1 MNMLTKLQIS
11 IEDLNPEW
19 IRKLKERYNNARLE
33 IIVHEDGEVK
43 AMSESQ
49 FWSIIETLDWSKGEN
64 DEAILAPA
72 VEELSKFPV
81 RDIERFQDILAEKL
95 FYLDKQ
101 AYAEQIG
108 TYAYGGDQNFSVD
121 TFLYARACVV
131 ANGEAFYRAVLR
143 DPAKMPREYTF
154 EPLLYLAGLA
164 FEKKTGAEWDYLPAM
179 SYETYSN
186 RDGWGGKSWLDN
198 L

>member
-1 MNMLTKLQIS
+1 MLTKLHIG

-19 IRKLKERYNNARLE
+19 IKKLQDRYDNAQLE
-33 IIVHEDGEVK
+33 IIVHEAGEVE
-43 AMSESQ
+43 AMSESL
-49 FWSIIETLDWSKGEN
+49 FWDIIEKLDWSKGEDN
-64 DEAILAPA
+64 DAILAPA
-72 VEELSKFPV
+72 VQALSAYSV

-95 FYLDKQ
+95 FHLDKQ

-108 TYAYGGDQNFSVD
+108 EYAYEGDHNFSVD

-131 ANGEAFYRAVLR
+131 ANGKAFYQTVLR
-143 DPAKMPREYTF
+143 DPSKMPKDFTF

-164 FEKKTGAEWDYLPAM
+164 FQKKTGAEWDYLPEL

-186 RDGWGGKSWLDN
+186 REGWGGKSWLDN

>member
-1 MNMLTKLQIS
+1 MLTKLHIG
-11 IEDLNPEW
+11 IEELSPEW
-19 IRKLKERYNNARLE
+19 IKKLQDRYDDAQLE
-33 IIVHEDGEVK
+33 IIVHEAAQVN
-43 AMSESQ
+43 AMSEAV
-49 FWSIIETLDWSKGEN
+49 FWAIIDKLDWPQGE
-64 DEAILAPA
+64 DDDAILAPA
-72 VEELSKFPV
+72 VEALSAYSV

-95 FYLDKQ
+95 FQLDKQ

-108 TYAYGGDQNFSVD
+108 TYAYGGGHNFSVD

-131 ANGEAFYRAVLR
+131 ANGKTFYHNVLS
-143 DPAKMPREYTF
+143 DPSEMPKEFTF

-164 FEKKTGAEWDYLPAM
+164 YQKKTGTEWEYLPKV

-186 RDGWGGKSWLDN
+186 REGWGGKSWLDN